1 MIGLPPFQFLSM
13 VAGILDTLR
22 PSLLGHHHF
31 LNNLVF
37 TVGKTIVYHLEST
50 VGNQP
55 LVSLPVELSAKSVST
70 LQEKCRDITRKR
82 TPPEDA
88 DKTGQ
93 HQSSDYK
100 YIKRKS
106 TLPEY
111 ALAYLLQHLRDMQI
125 IHCPTPR
132 IRLDTDRDL
141 AASFHP
147 DEVRIW
153 ARTNEWWDRILETML
168 DSELPKPR
176 TAGGEHLRSILYD
189 EACLALLGLIM
200 EGGLL
205 LSHQIAPL
213 TRIRVTDLCIEEGFL
228 QIPWVPRRYKKG
240 SEQNQEGTPPG
251 FLTEPFW
258 LPPLAQ
264 LLLLRYIRMRILWGR
279 YTNEPLVL
287 DDPRSHIFP
296 EYIRSHPDYFTKWLK
311 GHPVKFRPHHIS
323 TDLALTVEK
332 STDNRSLLGTIINA
346 RRAARVTTV
355 GPIFTALRS
364 RLLVTRPPTTESWH
378 KVVLGK
384 EPPKR
389 NPSRTTTQPKLALG
403 PAPQLLL
410 PAPSAVSVSPAN
422 SPPPLTE
429 EQHREHAAALD
440 TCRVQ
445 LQPIQ
450 HRVNALLRV
459 INKATPMGERKI
471 LAQRIKE
478 FSQGLPLLSPRE
490 AYSVRAPL
498 SNFRIQLEWLSDLLT
513 TRQDPLSSISV
524 RNYYC
529 TIQARLVQT
538 LGARNVLSL
547 ITEDDVARVVSSM
560 LDPELGGNTLKTQR
574 AHFVRIFAFLHFHHG
589 VAVVNLSNKSLW
601 VGSETHP
608 FPLLSPHEFD
618 ALIDGVSQPDN
629 VALILGGYSMVRR
642 GELAGL
648 LINDLI
654 GTANDLHL
662 SIRRSKTRAGIRRVP
677 LWALLPDAHIQ
688 TVLAYRASRE
698 RAVSSNDT
706 SPFLVDEQGVPFTE
720 SQLGDRISRTM
731 HRAGL
736 DVQSLHPLRHQGAS
750 WFPLAWYCA
759 FHQLPCNTLG
769 FNFDHPLFTEGHLN
783 RFRQLFVSL
792 PRLADGIHHPWDTNP
807 FHVLSRI
814 IGHSTPLT
822 TLQHYVH
829 TLSFLEYLLMQHQEH
844 LPDCLKTIS
853 RTHAS
858 RLLVSSP
865 SEITDLFPS
874 SIGRGGPH
882 KGKEIPILDI
892 LGALR
897 ADIAKRLSHN

>member
-1 MIGLPPFQFLSM
+1 MTISPTNLLPPFRFLSM
-13 VAGILDTLR
+13 VAGTLDTLH
-22 PSLLGHHHF
+22 PILLGHHHY
-31 LNNLVF
+31 LKDLVL
-37 TVGKTIVYHLEST
+37 TVSCAILSHLELDLKGQTS
-50 VGNQP
+50 
-55 LVSLPVELSAKSVST
+55 VSLPVELSPKSIST
-70 LQEKCRDITRKR
+70 LQEKCRD
-82 TPPEDA
+82 
-88 DKTGQ
+88 
-93 HQSSDYK
+93 
-100 YIKRKS
+100 IKRKS

-111 ALAYLLQHLRDMQI
+111 ALAYLLQHLRDMQL

-132 IRLDTDRDL
+132 IRLDTGRDL

-147 DEVRIW
+147 DEVKLWFR
-153 ARTNEWWDRILETML
+153 ADEWWDKILETML
-168 DSELPKPR
+168 HTELPKPR
-176 TAGGEHLRSILYD
+176 TTNVEHLRSILYD

-200 EGGLL
+200 EGDLL
-205 LSHQIAPL
+205 LSHHIAPL
-213 TRIRVTDLCIEEGFL
+213 TRIRVTDLYIEEGFL
-228 QIPWVPRRYKKG
+228 QIPWVPRRYKQA
-240 SEQNQEGTPPG
+240 SDANQESTPPG

-279 YTNEPLVL
+279 YTKEPLVL

-311 GHPVKFRPHHIS
+311 GYPVKFCPHHIS
-323 TDLALTVEK
+323 TDLALAVTHA
-332 STDNRSLLGTIINA
+332 TNNRSLLGTIVNA
-346 RRAARVTTV
+346 RRAVRVTTV

-364 RLLVTRPPTTESWH
+364 RLLVTRPPTTESWY

-384 EPPKR
+384 EPPKC
-389 NPSRTTTQPKLALG
+389 NPTRTTTKPKLALG
-403 PAPQLLL
+403 PTPQLLL
-410 PAPSAVSVSPAN
+410 PPPSSVSVSPAS

-429 EQHREHAAALD
+429 DQHREHEAALD
-440 TCRVQ
+440 TCRPQ
-445 LQPIQ
+445 LQPLQ

-471 LAQRIKE
+471 LAQRIE
-478 FSQGLPLLSPRE
+478 GFFQGLPLLSSSE
-490 AYSVRAPL
+490 AYSVQAPL
-498 SNFRIQLEWLSDLLT
+498 SNFRLQLEWLRDLLT
-513 TRQDPLSSISV
+513 TRQDPLSPISV

-529 TIQARLVQT
+529 TIQARLVQS

-547 ITEDDVARVVSSM
+547 VTEDDVATAVSSM
-560 LDPELGGNTLKTQR
+560 LDPDLGGNTLKTQR
-574 AHFVRIFAFLHFHHG
+574 AHFVRFFSFLHFNHG

-601 VGSETHP
+601 VGSEIHP

-618 ALIDGVSQPDN
+618 ALIHGVSQPDN
-629 VALILGGYSMVRR
+629 VALILGGYGMVRR

-677 LWALLPDAHIQ
+677 LWALLPDPHLQ

-698 RAVSSNDT
+698 RAVSSNGMN
-706 SPFLVDEQGVPFTE
+706 PFLVNEQGVPFTE
-720 SQLGDRISRTM
+720 SQLGARISNTM
-731 HRAGL
+731 RRAGL

-750 WFPLAWYCA
+750 WFPLVWYCA
-759 FHQLPCNTLG
+759 FHQLPGNTLG
-769 FNFDHPLFTEGHLN
+769 FNFDHPLFKEEHFE
-783 RFRQLFVSL
+783 RFRQLFISL
-792 PRLADGIHHPWDTNP
+792 PQLADSVHHPWDTNP

-814 IGHSTPLT
+814 IGHSNPLI
-822 TLQHYVH
+822 TLQQYVH
-829 TLSFLEYLLMQHQEH
+829 TVSLLEYLLMQSQKH
-844 LPDCLKTIS
+844 LPDWLTTIS

-874 SIGRGGPH
+874 STGRGGPQ
-882 KGKEIPILDI
+882 KGKKIPILDI

-897 ADIAKRLSHN
+897 ADIAKRLSQN

>member
-1 MIGLPPFQFLSM
+1 M

-111 ALAYLLQHLRDMQI
+111 ALAYLLQHLRDMQL

-147 DEVRIW
+147 DEVRLW
-153 ARTNEWWDRILETML
+153 ARMNEWWDQILETML

-176 TAGGEHLRSILYD
+176 IDGANRLRRILHD

-200 EGGLL
+200 EGDLF

-213 TRIRVTDLCIEEGFL
+213 TRIRLTDLCIEEGFL
-228 QIPWVPRRYKKG
+228 QIPWVPRRYKKR
-240 SEQNQEGTPPG
+240 SDQNQESTPPG
-251 FLTEPFW
+251 FLTESFW
-258 LPPLAQ
+258 LPPLAH
-264 LLLLRYIRMRILWGR
+264 LLLLRYIRMRVLWGR
-279 YTNEPLVL
+279 YVGEPLVL
-287 DDPRSHIFP
+287 GDPRSHIFH
-296 EYIRSHPDYFTKWLK
+296 EYIRSHPEVFTEWLED
-311 GHPVKFRPHHIS
+311 HPVKFRPHRIS
-323 TDLALTVEK
+323 TDLALVSEK
-332 STDNRSLLGTIINA
+332 STNNRSLLGTIITA
-346 RRAARVTTV
+346 RRAARVTTA

-384 EPPKR
+384 RPPKR
-389 NPSRTTTQPKLALG
+389 NPPRTTKQPTPALG

-410 PAPSAVSVSPAN
+410 PAPSVAYASPA
-422 SPPPLTE
+422 SSTLPLTE
-429 EQHREHAAALD
+429 EHHRQHDAALD
-440 TCRVQ
+440 ACRAQ
-445 LQPIQ
+445 LQPLQ

-459 INKATPMGERKI
+459 IGKATPMGERNI
-471 LAQRIKE
+471 LAKRIE
-478 FSQGLPLLSPRE
+478 ELSQELPLLPPTE
-490 AYSVRAPL
+490 AYSPSAPL
-498 SNFRIQLEWLSDLLT
+498 SNFRLQLEWLRDLLT
-513 TRQDPLSSISV
+513 TRQDPLSSVSV

-560 LDPELGGNTLKTQR
+560 LDPDLGGNTLKTQR

-601 VGSETHP
+601 VGSEIHP

-629 VALILGGYSMVRR
+629 VALILGGYGMVRR

-677 LWALLPDAHIQ
+677 LWALLPDPHLQ

-698 RAVSSNDT
+698 RAVSPNGMN
-706 SPFLVDEQGVPFTE
+706 PFLVDEQGVPFTE
-720 SQLGDRISRTM
+720 SQLGDRISNTM
-731 HRAGL
+731 RRAGL

-750 WFPLAWYCA
+750 WFPLVWYCA
-759 FHQLPCNTLG
+759 FHQLPGNTLG
-769 FNFDHPLFTEGHLN
+769 FNFDHPLFKEEHFE

-792 PRLADGIHHPWDTNP
+792 PQLADGIHHPWDTNP

-814 IGHSTPLT
+814 MGHSNPLT
-822 TLQHYVH
+822 SIQRYVH
-829 TLSFLEYLLMQHQEH
+829 TLSFLEYLLMQHQKH
-844 LPDCLKTIS
+844 IPDSLKNIP
-853 RTHAS
+853 RTQAA

-865 SEITDLFPS
+865 SEISDMYKLSTS
-874 SIGRGGPH
+874 RGGKHADKKVPL
-882 KGKEIPILDI
+882 LDI
-892 LGALR
+892 LNALR
-897 ADIAKRLSHN
+897 ASLAKGVSTG